1 MRSFCT
7 ILLAGVLC
15 GPVFAQS
22 PAKWW
27 SAEVDKRLDLAKDN
41 RPELEKALAAT
52 PKEQQKGMAF
62 LFQHMPEA
70 DLKALKAD
78 YLTENLKYA
87 YEARAKLPWGKDIP
101 DELFFNNVLPYAN
114 VDETRDPWR
123 KELYDLCLPLVKDCK
138 TPADAAQLLNRE
150 LFPKL
155 KVKYSTQRKAPNA
168 GPKQTM
174 ETGLASCTGLSILLS
189 DACRSVCVPTRIVGT
204 PLWANKRGNH
214 TWLEVW
220 DKDWHFT
227 GACEPDPAGLDRGW
241 FVGDAA
247 QAKKDVPEHAIY
259 AASFAKTDTHFPL
272 VWAPRSKTVNA
283 ENVTDRYAKKEDKK
297 DAVRVLVRVIGADK
311 KRVKADVTVTDG
323 KADVSGKSKDESAD
337 TNDFLTFDL
346 KPETEYTVKV
356 GTATKAFKTEK
367 AGTTQTVQVEMK

>member
-1 MRSFCT
+1 MRVPVLYGLM
-7 ILLAGVLC
+7 LLSASTLI
-15 GPVFAQS
+15 AQS
-22 PAKWW
+22 PTPRT
-27 SAEVDKRLDLAKDN
+27 SEV
-41 RPELEKALAAT
+41 EKALAAAKDNRAELERALAGT
-52 PKEQQKGMAF
+52 MDEQRKGMEF
-62 LFQHMPEA
+62 LIANMPDR
-70 DLKALKAD
+70 DLKGLKAD
-78 YLTENLKYA
+78 YLLENVKLA
-87 YEARAKLPWGKDIP
+87 YEARKALPWGKEIP
-101 DELFFNNVLPYAN
+101 EAIFLNNVLPYAN

-123 KELYDLCLPLVKDCK
+123 KELYALCLPMVKGCK

-189 DACRSVCVPTRIVGT
+189 DACRSVCVPTRVVGT

-214 TWLEVW
+214 TWLEIW

-227 GACEPDPAGLDRGW
+227 GACEPDPSGLDRGW
-241 FVGDAA
+241 FVGDAS

-272 VWAPRSKTVNA
+272 VWARNSKVVNA
-283 ENVTDRYAKKEDKK
+283 ENVTDRYAKKELPK
-297 DAVRVLVRVIGADK
+297 DTVRVLIRVVNADK

-323 KADVSGKSKDESAD
+323 KAVLTGQSKNESND

-346 KPETEYTVKV
+346 KPETEFTVKV
-356 GTATKAFKTEK
+356 GAESKTFKTDK
-367 AGTTQTVQVEMK
+367 AGSTQTVQVELK

>member
-1 MRSFCT
+1 MRAAFACFGL
-7 ILLAGVLC
+7 LLAAVVGS
-15 GPVFAQS
+15 AQT
-22 PAKWW
+22 PTKWW
-27 SAEVDKRLDLAKDN
+27 SAEADKRLDLAKDN
-41 RPELEKALAAT
+41 RGELEKALLAT
-52 PKEQQKGMAF
+52 PKDQQQGMAF
-62 LFQHMPEA
+62 LLTHMPER
-70 DLKALKAD
+70 DLTSLTAD
-78 YLTENLKYA
+78 YLTENRKYA

-101 DELFFNNVLPYAN
+101 DDLFFNNVLPYAN

-123 KELYDLCLPLVKDCK
+123 KELYDLCVPLVKDCK
-138 TPADAAQLLNRE
+138 TPADAAQLLNRD

-168 GPKQTM
+168 GPKETM

-189 DACRSVCVPTRIVGT
+189 DACRSVCIPTRVVGT

-214 TWLEVW
+214 TWLEIW

-241 FVGDAA
+241 FVGDAS

-272 VWAPRSKTVNA
+272 VWARNSKAVHA
-283 ENVTDRYAKKEDKK
+283 ENVTDRYAKPAAKADS
-297 DAVRVLVRVIGADK
+297 VRVLIRVIGADN
-311 KRVKADVTVTDG
+311 KRVKAAVSVSDG
-323 KADVSGKSKDESAD
+323 KAELTGQSKDESAD

-346 KPETEYTVKV
+346 KPETEYTLKV
-356 GTATKAFKTEK
+356 GAVSKVFKTEATGK
-367 AGTTQTVQVEMK
+367 TQTVQVEVK

>member
-1 MRSFCT
+1 MSSRVL
-7 ILLAGVLC
+7 IALVLAAAPIC
-15 GPVFAQS
+15 A
-22 PAKWW
+22 ADTKWP
-27 SAEVDKRLDLAKDN
+27 AEVEKQLVTAKDN
-41 RPELEKALAAT
+41 RAELEKALTST
-52 PKEQQKGMAF
+52 PKDQRAGMEF
-62 LFQHMPEA
+62 LIQHMPER
-70 DLKALKAD
+70 DLKSLKAD
-78 YLTENLKYA
+78 YLIENLTLA
-87 YEARAKLPWGKDIP
+87 YEARKTLPWGKDIP
-101 DELFFNNVLPYAN
+101 DALFFNNVLPYTN

-123 KELYDLCLPLVKDCK
+123 KELYAMCLPMVKDCK

-189 DACRSVCVPTRIVGT
+189 DGCRSVCIPTRVVGT

-214 TWLEVW
+214 TWLEIW

-227 GACEPDPAGLDRGW
+227 GACEPDPSGLDRGW

-272 VWAPRSKTVNA
+272 VWARNSKVVNA
-283 ENVTDRYAKKEDKK
+283 ENVTDRYAKKELPK
-297 DAVRVLVRVIGADK
+297 DTVRVLIRVVNADK
-311 KRVKADVTVTDG
+311 KRVKADVTVTD
-323 KADVSGKSKDESAD
+323 SKTTLTGQSRNETND

-346 KPETEYTVKV
+346 KPETEFTVKV
-356 GTATKAFKTEK
+356 AAESKTFKTEK
-367 AGTTQTVQVEMK
+367 AGTTQTVQVELK